1 MGACSSS
8 LAEEQ
13 PSQYAPPQQQQ
24 GRRYCAGGPHMPQS
38 SAPQRAPQPS
48 YQPQP
53 PQQQSYTTVAAGY
66 PVPAPPM
73 AQAQSQPAMQ
83 LMSVSVPQG
92 MQGGMPMQVQ
102 TPGGL
107 MQVQIPPGLQP
118 GAAFQIQVPLQ
129 AAQPA
134 MAQPAAMAQPGY
146 PQAQPAPPA
155 YPQPGYDGYPQPSYP
170 QPGHPQPGYPQPAS
184 PADLQTPQAAVVAQ
198 GYVVTGSPPVA
209 AAAAPMYSEA
219 TSGAGGYPVA
229 SGYPAAQVCGV
240 PTVQPNP
247 PHMPTTSSP
256 QLICSPARA
265 HAQHD
270 HHAALYTLAPALVLS
285 RSARPPVPWVVR
297 AAVPQSYSKP
307 FIRPLVCPGRRQ
319 SRRPGC
325 KCARRVSSHGRST
338 RALPSCSPAGFRSAS
353 RLGCCVRLSYR
364 CVRRHVFAQP
374 NQMA

>member
-13 PSQYAPPQQQQ
+13 PSQHAPPHQQQ
-24 GRRYCAGGPHMPQS
+24 GRRYCAGGPHRPQS

-129 AAQPA
+129 AAQLA
-134 MAQPAAMAQPGY
+134 MA
-146 PQAQPAPPA
+146 
-155 YPQPGYDGYPQPSYP
+155 
-170 QPGHPQPGYPQPAS
+170 
-184 PADLQTPQAAVVAQ
+184 
-198 GYVVTGSPPVA
+198 
-209 AAAAPMYSEA
+209 
-219 TSGAGGYPVA
+219 AGRPR
-229 SGYPAAQVCGV
+229 SFCWMRRPR
-240 PTVQPNP
+240 TL
-247 PHMPTTSSP
+247 MPTGAPRSSM
-256 QLICSPARA
+256 S
-265 HAQHD
+265 
-270 HHAALYTLAPALVLS
+270 
-285 RSARPPVPWVVR
+285 
-297 AAVPQSYSKP
+297 
-307 FIRPLVCPGRRQ
+307 
-319 SRRPGC
+319 
-325 KCARRVSSHGRST
+325 
-338 RALPSCSPAGFRSAS
+338 
-353 RLGCCVRLSYR
+353 
-364 CVRRHVFAQP
+364 
-374 NQMA
+374 